1 MIRKLIDIFIPEQLN
16 GNYFLP
22 TTHLALQIKEETI
35 TGTVVTLDGKKIT
48 IKKVLHQA
56 IEKGKT
62 NRSTRIAVALKT
74 LLQEVGPYHKLITAL
89 PSAVAMTKKIQLP
102 FSDPEKI
109 QMVLPYEIE
118 ALLPFPLHEA
128 QIDFLITQT
137 AVDKSYA
144 DILVAA
150 VQKKYIDEYLKPFI
164 EAKIEVST
172 ITLDTIGLYNLY
184 LRSTGKKGLGNIAF
198 VDFDQTSTKILFF
211 TDGYLQHIR
220 TLRQGIESYED
231 DQFWQSINFT
241 LQSFA
246 DENRNDQKI
255 KTVTLLGIDKK
266 ELIDQATKAIGF
278 PSVPFSIQNFL
289 TQAEIIVQQG
299 KNNITSDILAIAL
312 PLSDGRS
319 FTLQPKSFTSSE
331 ASRLNRQTITAVG
344 LTLATL
350 ALLALHSFR
359 QISLLSSEL
368 QLSQQQI
375 VKTLKTHF
383 PDIKTKR
390 QRDALDLARKEV
402 KKEEA
407 IWSSFSTQ
415 TRQSFLRYF
424 YDLSVKIDR
433 ETLGL
438 HLNKMIITKN
448 MITLEGSVRSFE
460 AVEQFEQQLRET
472 KLFSSIP
479 DMQKVQFS
487 IQLPLD
493 TKGGL

>member
-1 MIRKLIDIFIPEQLN
+1 MVRKLIDIFVPEELS

-22 TTHLALQIKEETI
+22 TTHLAVQIQEETI
-35 TGTVVTLDGKKIT
+35 TGTVVTLNGKKIT
-48 IKKVLHQA
+48 IQKVIRQA

-62 NRSTRIAVALKT
+62 TRSTRVAVALKA
-74 LLQEVGPYHKLITAL
+74 LHQEAGPYHKLITAL
-89 PSAVAMTKKIQLP
+89 PSALAMTRKLRLP
-102 FSDPEKI
+102 FDNPEKI
-109 QMVLPYEIE
+109 KMVLPYEIE

-128 QIDFLITQT
+128 QIDFLITQ
-137 AVDKSYA
+137 AAADGSYA

-150 VQKKYIDEYLKPFI
+150 VQKKHIDEYLKPFI
-164 EAKIEVST
+164 EAEIEVST
-172 ITLDTIGLYNLY
+172 ITLDTIGLYGLY
-184 LRSTGKKGLGNIAF
+184 LRSDEKKGLGNTAF
-198 VDFDQTSTKILFF
+198 IDFDQTSTKILFF
-211 TDGYLQHIR
+211 VDGSLQQIR
-220 TLRQGIESYED
+220 TLRQGIENYKD
-231 DQFWQSINFT
+231 AQFWQSINFT

-246 DENRNDQKI
+246 NENINDQKI
-255 KTVTLLGIDKK
+255 KKVSLLGVDKK
-266 ELIDQATKAIGF
+266 ELIDQATEFIEYPCITF
-278 PSVPFSIQNFL
+278 SVEKFL

-299 KNNITSDILAIAL
+299 KNNITSDTLAIAL
-312 PLSDGRS
+312 PLPEGRN

-331 ASRLNRQTITAVG
+331 ASRLNRQTIMAFV
-344 LTLATL
+344 LTVATIT
-350 ALLALHSFR
+350 LLALHSFR

-368 QLSQQQI
+368 KLSQQQI

-383 PDIKTKR
+383 PAIKTKR

-424 YDLSVKIDR
+424 YDLSLKIDR

-448 MITLEGSVRSFE
+448 IITLEGNVRSFE
-460 AVEQFEQQLRET
+460 AVEQFEHQLRET